1 MVQHESRPMGAGVE
15 LSGLLEMVAA
25 VSLRIAAYQ
34 KTLEAGID
42 LGVSGTLKS
51 GHVWLAHKSTRPGE
65 TYRVTM
71 FDPKTRDGFGSPIG
85 HVAFPSLREMSSYL
99 VGIAADDCV
108 VSNPELPENAI

>member
-1 MVQHESRPMGAGVE
+1 MGAGAK

-34 KTLEAGID
+34 KTLEARID
-42 LGVSGTLKS
+42 YGMSGTLKS

-71 FDPKTRDGFGSPIG
+71 FDPNTSAGCGPPIG
-85 HVAFPSLREMSSYL
+85 HITFPSLREMASYL
-99 VGIAADDCV
+99 VGIAADDCI
-108 VSNPELPENAI
+108 VSNPEQSANAIVDEVKP